1 MANETTGPRSP
12 LNYRRVAT
20 QVIEQDILN
29 GVSIDSRPS
38 QPFFLDLITLQRLYF
53 QSIPNAIEI
62 NPDSKFVAVE
72 SPGRNNP
79 LYQYTGS
86 EDTIEFTLTW
96 FCNDESRLDVILKCK
111 WLEALTKN
119 DGYDNK
125 PHIVQLIFGTLFK
138 DSKFI
143 VEKAPYT
150 LGRFNREFSMLPCFA
165 EQKVTLKRISDTN
178 LKRSEIL
185 KYTT

>member
-1 MANETTGPRSP
+1 MANDPINP
-12 LNYRRVAT
+12 INYRRVAT
-20 QVIEQDILN
+20 QIIEQDVLS
-29 GVSIDSRPS
+29 GSSQDARPN

-53 QSIPNAIEI
+53 QSIPSAIDI
-62 NPDSKFVAVE
+62 NPDSKFVAIE

-96 FCNDESRLDVILKCK
+96 FCNDESRKDVILKCK

-125 PHIVQLIFGTLFK
+125 PHTVQLIYGDLFK

-150 LGRFNREFSMLPCFA
+150 IGRFNREFNMLPRYA
-165 EQKVTLKRISDTN
+165 EQKITLKRISSTN
-178 LKRSEIL
+178 LKRTEIL

>member
-1 MANETTGPRSP
+1 MANDPISP
-12 LNYRRVAT
+12 INYRRVAT
-20 QVIEQDILN
+20 QIIEQDILN
-29 GVSIDSRPS
+29 GSNQSSRPN
-38 QPFFLDLITLQRLYF
+38 QPFFLDLVTLQRLYF
-53 QSIPNAIEI
+53 QSIPSGISV

-96 FCNDESRLDVILKCK
+96 YCNDETRADVILKCK

-125 PHIVQLIFGTLFK
+125 PHLVQLVYGDLFK
-138 DSKFI
+138 DSKFL
-143 VEKAPYT
+143 VENAQYT
-150 LGRFNREFSMLPCFA
+150 LGRFNREFAMLPGYA
-165 EQKVTLKRISDTN
+165 EQKITLKRVTATN
-178 LKRSEIL
+178 SKRTEIL